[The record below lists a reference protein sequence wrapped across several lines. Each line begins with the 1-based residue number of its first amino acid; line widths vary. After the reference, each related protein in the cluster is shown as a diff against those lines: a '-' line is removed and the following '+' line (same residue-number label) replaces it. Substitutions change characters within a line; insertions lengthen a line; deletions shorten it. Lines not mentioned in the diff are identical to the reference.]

1 MKLVI
6 LPQALADL
14 QQAAAFYIE
23 QAGVELGESFT
34 VEFERSISA
43 LLEHP
48 LIGNAWRGGT
58 RRFPLRRFPFSIVYQ
73 IKPDLLRVVAVA
85 HQSRR
90 PGYWADRR

>member
-6 LPQALADL
+6 LPQALAEL

-23 QAGVELGESFT
+23 NANVELGESF
-34 VEFERSISA
+34 VSEFERSISA
-43 LLEHP
+43 LLDHP

-58 RRFPLRRFPFSIVYQ
+58 RRFPYSIVYQ
-73 IKPDLLRVVAVA
+73 IKPDLLRIVAVA

-90 PGYWADRR
+90 PHYWTRRR